1 MKSDTHLFA
10 KTETKLMLAVPL
22 LLWGFFWR
30 EICQFVDVQ
39 VSLAIGQLSGALA
52 LILFAVLGKLAMDEI
67 KRKRNNNLQRKD
79 VNG

>member
-52 LILFAVLGKLAMDEI
+52 LILFAVLGKSAMDEI
-67 KRKRNNNLQRKD
+67 KRKRNNNLQSKD

>member
-52 LILFAVLGKLAMDEI
+52 LILFAVLGKSAMDEI

>member
-1 MKSDTHLFA
+1 MKSDTHMFA

-22 LLWGFFWR
+22 LLWGFFWG

-52 LILFAVLGKLAMDEI
+52 LIFFAVLGKSAMDEI
-67 KRKRNNNLQRKD
+67 KRKRNNNLQIKD